1 MEANKHRCLSQ
12 GKCVGRRSL
21 IFWIQIVAVALWVP
35 SVRALTAEEIANI
48 DVYKKA
54 SGGVVHIRSTVV
66 RYGFFFQA
74 VPSRGTGSG
83 VVIDR
88 VGHIVTN
95 AHVIQKARSLEVTLI
110 DGSVWP
116 AKLVSSLPDKDLAL
130 IRIEAPQE
138 RLQPIAL
145 GDSRDL
151 AVGQTVYAIGNPFG
165 FQQTLTRGV
174 ISSLDRRLMTPEG
187 VNLEGLIQ
195 TDAAINPGNSGG
207 PLLDREGRLIGI
219 NTAILSPSGGSV
231 GVGFAI
237 PVATLEKH
245 LPRMVGGMG
254 LRWPSFLLA
263 ILGLGILVWLFIKR
277 NGLQR
282 RW

>member
-1 MEANKHRCLSQ
+1 M
-12 GKCVGRRSL
+12 GRRSL
-21 IFWIQIVAVALWVP
+21 ILWIQIAAIALCVS
-35 SVRALTAEEIANI
+35 SVGALTAEEIANI
-48 DVYKKA
+48 EVYKKA

-66 RYGFFFQA
+66 RYGFFFQP
-74 VPSRGTGSG
+74 VPSQGTGSG

-88 VGHIVTN
+88 EGHIVTN

-110 DGSVWP
+110 DGSIWP

-187 VNLEGLIQ
+187 VKLEGLIQ

-245 LPRMVGGMG
+245 LPRMVRGIGV
-254 LRWPSFLLA
+254 RWPGPLLA
-263 ILGLGILVWLFIKR
+263 MVGLGILAWLFFKR
-277 NGLQR
+277 SGLQR